1 MTKNQLKTL
10 TYKIEDMNARYDVEY
25 DLTKFIR
32 MTRKMNVLDDDEE
45 VTFELVFEEINIIVR
60 NLKDKDEEFTF

>member
-1 MTKNQLKTL
+1 MTEQEIRNL

-32 MTRKMNVLDDDEE
+32 MTRKMNILSKDD
-45 VTFELVFEEINIIVR
+45 VVPFKLVFEEIEIISD
-60 NLKDKDEEFTF
+60 NLKEKEKEFTF